1 MKINVDKLVRKN
13 IRELTPYSSARD
25 EFEGSDGVF
34 LDANENPFGT
44 INRYPDPYQKA
55 LKVEISK
62 LKDVP
67 VENIFPGNGSD
78 EIIDLAYRIFC
89 EPGKDKACIFTPT
102 YGMYKVSADINNVG
116 LIEIPLKEDFQIPVD
131 AFLEMSVKQNIKLVF
146 ICTPNN
152 PTGNAIKKA
161 DIEKLAQEFKGI
173 VVIDE
178 AYIDFCGSGSNLPL
192 IKKYNNV
199 LVMQTF
205 SKAWGMAGAR
215 VGMAFAGYEI
225 LNYFNRVK
233 PPYNVSTLNQQAML
247 EKLKNNNAYQQ
258 EVSLILS
265 EKKKLISELGGMKIV
280 EKIFPSDANF
290 LLARFKDA
298 KTIYRKLVKEGIIVR
313 DRTSAVE
320 SCLRITI
327 GTPDENQKLIE
338 TLKQIEI

>member
-1 MKINVDKLVRKN
+1 M
-13 IRELTPYSSARD
+13 
-25 EFEGSDGVF
+25 
-34 LDANENPFGT
+34 
-44 INRYPDPYQKA
+44 
-55 LKVEISK
+55 
-62 LKDVP
+62 
-67 VENIFPGNGSD
+67 
-78 EIIDLAYRIFC
+78 
-89 EPGKDKACIFTPT
+89 
-102 YGMYKVSADINNVG
+102 
-116 LIEIPLKEDFQIPVD
+116 
-131 AFLEMSVKQNIKLVF
+131 
-146 ICTPNN
+146 
-152 PTGNAIKKA
+152 
-161 DIEKLAQEFKGI
+161 
-173 VVIDE
+173 
-178 AYIDFCGSGSNLPL
+178 DFCSSGSNLPL

-215 VGMAFAGYEI
+215 VGMAFSNPEI

-247 EKLKNNNAYQQ
+247 EKLKNKIAYQQ

-298 KTIYRKLVKEGIIVR
+298 KTIYQKLVNEGIIVR

-320 SCLRITI
+320 GCLRITS

-338 TLKQIEI
+338 TLKQIINR

>member
-25 EFEGSDGVF
+25 EFESSDGIF
-34 LDANENPFGT
+34 LDANENPFGDL
-44 INRYPDPYQKA
+44 NRYPDPYQKR

-67 VENIFPGNGSD
+67 VENIFLGNGSD

-102 YGMYKVSADINNVG
+102 YGMYKVSAEINNIG
-116 LIEIPLKEDFQIPVD
+116 LIEISIKEDFQIPVD
-131 AFLEMSVKQNIKLVF
+131 DFLDISKKKNIKLVF
-146 ICTPNN
+146 ICSPNN
-152 PTGNAIKKA
+152 PTGNAIKKT
-161 DIEKLAQEFKGI
+161 DIERLVQEFKGI
-173 VVIDE
+173 VLIDE
-178 AYIDFCGSGSNLPL
+178 AYMDFCDSGSNLPL
-192 IKKYNNV
+192 IEKYNNV
-199 LVMQTF
+199 LVMRTF

-215 VGMAFAGYEI
+215 VGMTFANPEI

-247 EKLKNNNAYQQ
+247 EKLKNKNAYER
-258 EVSLILS
+258 EVRTILS
-265 EKKKLISELGGMKIV
+265 EKKKIISELGGMKIV
-280 EKIFPSDANF
+280 EKLFPSDANF
-290 LLARFKDA
+290 LLVRFKDA
-298 KTIYRKLVKEGIIVR
+298 KTIYQKLVNEGIIVR

-320 SCLRITI
+320 GCLRITI